1 VRLIKKGLSLAIGLV
16 AMAALLVTGCAG
28 HVRGM
33 KDVRW
38 LTDAEKEKMVE
49 IALATPQATERLAQ
63 YGPAYKAD
71 LSWVTIVWEDDG
83 QYSEWRNYEYDIV
96 ATGLPRGEQVITV
109 PGSSEQ
115 MRMMGVPES
124 AEIYSWVVINF
135 GEPPEWQVYVAVNPD
150 TGRVALFEENPYRME
165 PIPSEKPD

>member
-1 VRLIKKGLSLAIGLV
+1 MIKKVLSLAIGLV
-16 AMAALLVTGCAG
+16 ALAALLLTGCAG

-38 LTDAEKEKMVE
+38 LTDAEREKVVE

-71 LSWVTIVWEDDG
+71 LSWVSIVWSKNG
-83 QYSEWRNYEYDIV
+83 QFSQWRSFEYNV
-96 ATGLPRGEQVITV
+96 AATGLPLGIQLTV
-109 PGSSEQ
+109 LPDGTKISME
-115 MRMMGVPES
+115 GVPES
-124 AEIYSWVVINF
+124 AEIYSWVQIDF
-135 GEPPEWQVYVAVNPD
+135 GEPSKWQVYVAVNPD